1 MGQEKLSS
9 MCRFVT
15 VKRNGCCDEEG
26 YGMSTVRVERPPAG
40 KIVLTYDQYCAL
52 PDDGRRYELLEGELY
67 MTPAPSTQHQRIVMR
82 LSAILFTHVQQ
93 RQLGDVL
100 PSPIDVLLSPLTVVQ
115 PDLAFVSQD
124 RRAIITERAIEG
136 APDLVIEILSPTTA
150 EHDRIRKAQL
160 YSRYGVPHYWIIA
173 PQERQLEVYEL
184 AADAYRLVSMHAG
197 DDQFQPLLFPGLTI
211 PLGDFWT

>member
-1 MGQEKLSS
+1 MG
-9 MCRFVT
+9 T
-15 VKRNGCCDEEG
+15 
-26 YGMSTVRVERPPAG
+26 TRVAKPPAG
-40 KIVLTYDQYCAL
+40 KIVLTYAQYRAL

-82 LSAILFTHVQQ
+82 LSALLYTHVQQ

-115 PDLAFVSQD
+115 PDLVFVSWN

-150 EHDRIRKAQL
+150 DHDRTLKAQI
-160 YSRYGVPHYWIIA
+160 YARYRVPQYWIIA
-173 PQERQLEVYEL
+173 PQERRLEVYALET
-184 AADAYRLVSMHAG
+184 DTYRMVSVHAENAH
-197 DDQFQPLLFPGLTI
+197 FQPLLFPGLTI
-211 PLGDFWT
+211 PLGDFWR